1 MPHRLVFF
9 KSSHTFL
16 SFLVVPALGASS
28 LARTKE
34 PEERSIR
41 GFIKTSTALLHRTV
55 RSTTCLPH
63 LGWTGTSLAFVTSV
77 SCSSKKKKSLLRPQS
92 QIAFWK
98 YSAIPVCTGC
108 RSYRNIVF
116 LSSQSR
122 IKISQSATKCLS
134 YIIYI

>member
-77 SCSSKKKKSLLRPQS
+77 SCSSKKK
-92 QIAFWK
+92 
-98 YSAIPVCTGC
+98 IPVKTPIPNSFLKVFCN
-108 RSYRNIVF
+108 SSMYRLQII
-116 LSSQSR
+116 Q
-122 IKISQSATKCLS
+122 KHCLS
-134 YIIYI
+134 QLSKQD